1 MVVED
6 LAICRG
12 GGEFAPLDCQRRII
26 ISQGHVADMAIGLCQ
41 PTLAD
46 PAANDDGAHVACACQ
61 IVHPLIQQR
70 VRSGF
75 ADQNEL
81 ESTRQQIAAIRL
93 MAVQIVTG
101 NRDVPGRIA
110 RPLSLQPT
118 PRGVDF
124 TVLFL
129 ITVLGNDELRR
140 SGDDFVSSGTDQNR
154 RNRRVGIGGAVPMS
168 TR

>member
-1 MVVED
+1 MKS
-6 LAICRG
+6 IK
-12 GGEFAPLDCQRRII
+12 F
-26 ISQGHVADMAIGLCQ
+26 SQLS
-41 PTLAD
+41 
-46 PAANDDGAHVACACQ
+46 N
-61 IVHPLIQQR
+61 
-70 VRSGF
+70 
-75 ADQNEL
+75 QNEL

-93 MAVQIVTG
+93 MAVQIVTE